1 MLYLGWALQKTNCYL
16 LDSKATKWNKI
27 LEALFSCVFP
37 RCQMCKKAFSD
48 SSTLTKHLRIHSGE
62 KPYQCKL
69 CKLKFSQSGNLNRHM
84 RIHEDQANGNTSAI
98 DGGDMTTA
106 PPRSILPPNP
116 GTEETLKLPH
126 TTCASERNSHH
137 PGRCWK
143 IESILIAI

>member
-1 MLYLGWALQKTNCYL
+1 
-16 LDSKATKWNKI
+16 
-27 LEALFSCVFP
+27 
-37 RCQMCKKAFSD
+37 MCKKAFSD

-106 PPRSILPPNP
+106 PPDHYYHPIPAQR
-116 GTEETLKLPH
+116 KL
-126 TTCASERNSHH
+126 
-137 PGRCWK
+137 
-143 IESILIAI
+143 